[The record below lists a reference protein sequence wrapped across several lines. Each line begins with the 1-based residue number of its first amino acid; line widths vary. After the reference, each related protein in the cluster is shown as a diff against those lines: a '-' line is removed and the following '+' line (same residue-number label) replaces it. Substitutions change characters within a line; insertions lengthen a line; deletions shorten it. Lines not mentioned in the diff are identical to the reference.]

1 MHLFRSVLLSPFSST
16 KLRALLF
23 AVFFAAAVTASQ
35 AQSTFGT
42 ILGTVKDSTGAVVPG
57 AMILLTN
64 KGTTSTRTATSDSGG
79 EFTLSNIEIGSY
91 SLSISAPGFE
101 KYSLPEIAIN
111 ARESR
116 RVEAALKLGSET
128 QTVTVEETAQNV
140 ITTEVSNLA
149 ETKLGTELVSLP
161 VAIYSRSTG
170 STSPISTLTTEAGV
184 QTDDSGNLDIM
195 GATPALLSV
204 TIDGISSVGVEYSG
218 PVNEMFPSFNS
229 IEEIRVSESNNNAEF
244 SGVADITTVSKA
256 GSGTYHGGVFENLQN
271 TAMNAGDP
279 FQVSK
284 TKIIMN
290 DFGATFGGP
299 LSIPHLYNGH
309 DRSFFFASFEALR
322 LPRETPIVASVP
334 TLAMRGANGY
344 ADLTSYLTQ
353 QCSSAGAGLCLP
365 NGLNSTN
372 VNNLGSP
379 TNANNSNPVITPC
392 PAFSNATQGT
402 VLPIC
407 MSDGATSIDPSHV
420 PVSSIASNM
429 LQYLM
434 PLPNYGSPDS
444 YANNYRINFPSPISA
459 NQGDIRLD
467 QTLTSKQNIFARFSY
482 KNRQVVAAPNTTCG
496 LSFCQSSGSPLQGAY
511 SIPEIDE
518 GLTFAYNYIFSPKLL
533 NEFRGGY
540 NAQHTSTTQSYSTS
554 QLLQQTGLTVPQV
567 NTQWSE
573 APNLYING
581 FMATG
586 GGNPT
591 RQRSETIEL
600 LDNLT
605 WNKGRHNFKFGA
617 DFKRLTDHDDNVFGN
632 YSSGEYA
639 FDSSSYVGTNIGDP
653 YAAFLQSFPDYT
665 YDATINKQ
673 TMDGLGYSYGFYAQ
687 DDWKIT
693 PRLTLNL
700 GLRYE
705 LHPPLK
711 ETNYNTAF
719 FLPDY
724 NGIGTDGATQVHGAV
739 VVPNTQALSFE
750 SQDFINAIS
759 PTPTLTAKQA
769 GLPEG
774 LRYTD
779 KNDYGP
785 RIGFAWRPY
794 GDEKTVIRGG
804 WGRFIESPL
813 GFSLVSGWAV
823 DASYVGYYGQQ
834 YQSDNVTPQL
844 SLSNPFIQICPP
856 PPANQPPGCQQAGG
870 TASFQYAFPIHYK
883 DPSVQQWNL
892 TVEQDLGKGIGA
904 RFSYVGSHGTNLETF
919 VDLNQ
924 VPASTTPYSVTSLN
938 LSYPDWSIIQSV
950 ENLAESNYNSG
961 TVEVS
966 RHSGKG
972 LTFDASYTFTR
983 DISNAAGATPS
994 GFAGAG
1000 GNYVT
1005 DRFHPGLDYGNVS
1018 YDRKH
1023 RFLVTYLY
1031 DLPFGRG
1038 QRFLPGGGPVNAI
1051 VGDWHLG
1058 GVTVLQSGPFL
1069 TPYQA
1074 TSDPAN
1080 TNILS
1085 TVGQTR
1091 ADIVPGQTLYATN
1104 RNVNQWFNPSAFQV
1118 PAAGRGYFGTAGVGS
1133 VVGPGTAVFSMSLR
1147 KDIPVYEHMKF
1158 SLSVEAANVFNHR
1171 NYEPPNMQVDV
1182 AQFGSISALQ
1192 TAEGAGPRS
1201 LELAGRINF

>member
-1 MHLFRSVLLSPFSST
+1 MHLSGSPVSRFAFLFILIAAFTSTLS
-16 KLRALLF
+16 
-23 AVFFAAAVTASQ
+23 

-42 ILGTVKDSTGAVVPG
+42 ILGTVKDATGAVVPG
-57 AMILLTN
+57 ATITLTN
-64 KGTTSTRTATSDSGG
+64 KGTTTQRTATSDGSG
-79 EFTLSNIEIGSY
+79 EFTLSNIDVGKY
-91 SLSISAPGFE
+91 SVAITAPGFE
-101 KYSLPEIAIN
+101 KYSLPELSLT

-116 RVEAALKLGSET
+116 RIDASLKLGQAD
-128 QTVTVEETAQNV
+128 QTVTVQELAQNV

-149 ETKLGTELVSLP
+149 ETKVGEELVDLP
-161 VAIYSRSTG
+161 VAIFSRSTG
-170 STSPISTLTTEAGV
+170 STSPIDTLTTEAGV

-218 PVNEMFPSFNS
+218 PINEMFPSFNS

-256 GSGTYHGGVFENLQN
+256 GTGTYHGGVFENLQN
-271 TAMNAGDP
+271 TAMNSGNP
-279 FQVSK
+279 FQDTK
-284 TKIIMN
+284 TKIVMN
-290 DFGATFGGP
+290 DFGGTLGGP
-299 LSIPHLYNGH
+299 VNIPHLYNGR

-334 TLAMRGANGY
+334 TLAMRGVNGY

-353 QCSSAGAGLCLP
+353 QCAADSECP
-365 NGLNSTN
+365 IDGLNSVN
-372 VNNLGSP
+372 VNGLPQNDP
-379 TNANNSNPVITPC
+379 NNPNPQPC
-392 PAFSNATQGT
+392 PSVTPG

-407 MSDGATSIDPSHV
+407 QPDGVTPIDYTHV
-420 PVSSIASNM
+420 PVNTIGGNM
-429 LQYLM
+429 LKYLM

-444 YANNYRINFPSPISA
+444 YANNYRVNFPSPISA
-459 NQGDIRLD
+459 NQGDVRLD
-467 QTLTSKQNIFARFSY
+467 QTISSKQSVFARFSY
-482 KNRQVVAAPNTTCG
+482 KNRQVISAPDTSAG
-496 LSFCQSSGSPLQGAY
+496 LSFSQSAGSPLQGSY

-518 GLTFAYNYIFSPKLL
+518 GLTFAYNYIFTPKLL

-540 NAQHTSTTQSYSTS
+540 NAQHTSTTQNYSTS
-554 QLLQQTGLTVPQV
+554 QLLQETGLTVPQV
-567 NTQWSE
+567 NTEWSA
-573 APNLYING
+573 APLLYING
-581 FMATG
+581 FMGTG

-600 LDNLT
+600 LDNVT
-605 WNKGRHNFKFGA
+605 WNKGHHNFKFGA

-632 YSSGEYA
+632 LSSGWYV
-639 FDSSSYVGTNIGDP
+639 FDSSSQVGTSVGDP
-653 YAAFLQSFPDYT
+653 YTAFLQGYPDYT
-665 YDATINKQ
+665 EAATINKE
-673 TMDGLGYSYGFYAQ
+673 TMDGLGYSYAFYAQ

-693 PRLTLNL
+693 PNLTLNL

-724 NGIGTDGATQVHGAV
+724 TGPGTDGTPVHGAV
-739 VVPNTQALSFE
+739 VVPNDKAVSFE
-750 SQDFINAIS
+750 SQDFIGAIA
-759 PTPTLTAKQA
+759 PTPTFTAKQA
-769 GLPEG
+769 GLPET

-794 GDEKTVIRGG
+794 GNDKTVLRGG

-823 DASYVGYYGQQ
+823 HASYVGVYSQQ
-834 YQSDNVTPQL
+834 CADPCNDGNLPQL
-844 SLSNPFIQICPP
+844 SLANAF
-856 PPANQPPGCQQAGG
+856 PPATPGSRTG
-870 TASFQYAFPIHYK
+870 TAGFYYAFPIHYK

-892 TVEQDLGKGIGA
+892 TVEQDLGHGLGA

-924 VPASTTPYSVTSLN
+924 VPASTNAYDPTMVPYPLWSV
-938 LSYPDWSIIQSV
+938 IQSV
-950 ENLAESNYNSG
+950 ENLATSNYNSG
-961 TVEVS
+961 TIEVS
-966 RHSGKG
+966 RHSGKN

-983 DISNAAGATPS
+983 DISDAAGATPT

-1000 GNYVT
+1000 GNFLT
-1005 DRFHPGLDYGNVS
+1005 DRFNPGLDYGNVS
-1018 YDRKH
+1018 YDRKD

-1031 DLPFGRG
+1031 NLPFGKG
-1038 QRFLPGGGPVNAI
+1038 QRFLPKGGALNAF

-1074 TSDPAN
+1074 SSDPAN
-1080 TNILS
+1080 TNILT

-1091 ADIVPGQTLYATN
+1091 ADIIPGQTLYATN
-1104 RNVNQWFNPSAFQV
+1104 RNVNQWLNPGAFAV
-1118 PAAGRGYFGTAGVGS
+1118 PQAGRGYFGTAAVGS

-1147 KDIPVYEHMKF
+1147 KDVPVYEHMKL

-1182 AQFGSISALQ
+1182 AQFGSITALQ

-1201 LELAGRINF
+1201 LELAGRISF